1 MALSRLHCACPAC
14 DLRFIPSLFHLSPEE
29 EYKRYLLHQN
39 DAANTGYVKF
49 LTVAVDCLKTHIGHL
64 QPALPKVLDYG
75 SGPGPVLVQLLNREG
90 FMAIGYDPNFGDR
103 SASDCVVTDSLTG
116 LGLFDA
122 VVSTEVV
129 EHFRAPREEWAKM
142 VSLIRPGGFLIVVTS
157 LVVPGID
164 LSFWYY
170 ANDPTH
176 ITFYSES
183 TLGHIGK
190 QCGLSIV
197 ETNRQNWVVMRKH
210 PAA

>member
-1 MALSRLHCACPAC
+1 
-14 DLRFIPSLFHLSPEE
+14 LRFITSTYHLSPEE

-39 DAANTGYVKF
+39 DSSNTGYVKF
-49 LTVAVDCLKTHIGHL
+49 LTVAVDCLKTHLGNLH
-64 QPALPKVLDYG
+64 PALTRVLDYG

-90 FMAIGYDPNFGDR
+90 FMAIGYDPNFGER
-103 SASDCVVTDSLTG
+103 STPDCMVTDSLTG

-129 EHFRAPREEWAKM
+129 EHFRAPREEWGKM
-142 VSLIRPGGFLIVVTS
+142 VSLIRPGGFLVVVTS

-164 LSFWYY
+164 LSAWYY

-176 ITFYSES
+176 IAFYSEL
-183 TLGHIGK
+183 TLSHIGK
-190 QCGLSIV
+190 QWGLSIV
-197 ETNRQNWVVMRKH
+197 ETNGHNRVVMRKH